1 MGMRSR
7 TGLLGNRAAG
17 GRGVASLL
25 ADFGHELPQRAPEE
39 VRQAEEKMFGKLISR
54 RGRMA
59 RAAGWAASPAPLSV
73 WRMTSEQTPVFWP
86 LIAPNGLPPTGAQ
99 MGIDLLSGGAF
110 YCDPFGWVK
119 DDSIPVTNPNVFVF
133 GKPGR
138 GKSGTVKIFC
148 LRMMDYGYRVLIL
161 GDTKDE
167 YEGLCRALGVEPFV
181 IGHGLPARVNPL
193 AIGPLGDGWVDL
205 DADEARRRASIVFN
219 RWLMLVRGLVG
230 SQRISGE
237 PVPFGPSDETA
248 VSAALRQLT
257 GYESGATTLHEVTV
271 PELWHALDEPSEDL
285 VRECRYESRRHF
297 LDETRLIRD
306 ALGTL
311 VKGHLQG
318 LFDEHTTIK
327 PDWRA
332 PIQSLSLSRLEKH
345 GDEAVGVALLCLNS
359 WGQGMREISEPGD
372 LRIVVRDET
381 WKQMRLGIEPVK
393 SLDSNLRLSR
403 NDGDVQIVILHK
415 PSDPLSAGAAGSQAA
430 AIAKDLLHL
439 ADVKVLHGQDKGVA
453 DELSEMLGLNP
464 MAQQLVTGWAMA
476 GKGRALWLVGERQFK
491 VQTVRTPLEEALTF
505 TNEAIQAA

>member
-1 MGMRSR
+1 MSR
-7 TGLLGNRAAG
+7 LAAPRGPRA
-17 GRGVASLL
+17 GRDLSSLL
-25 ADFGHELPQRAPEE
+25 ADFGHQLTRRAGDDPVPADERLFSK
-39 VRQAEEKMFGKLISR
+39 VVPR

-59 RAAGWAASPAPLSV
+59 RGAGWAAATPPLSV

-86 LIAPNGLPPTGAQ
+86 LIAANGLPPTGAQ
-99 MGIDLLSGGAF
+99 MGIDLQSGGAF

-119 DDSIPVTNPNVFVF
+119 DDSIPVTNPNLFVF

-167 YEGLCRALGVEPFV
+167 YEPLCTALGVQPFV
-181 IGHGLPARVNPL
+181 IGHGLPTRVNPL
-193 AIGPLGDGWVDL
+193 AIGPLGHGWAQL
-205 DADEARRRASIVFN
+205 AATEAQSRATIVFT
-219 RWLMLVRGLVG
+219 RWLVLLRGLVG
-230 SQRISGE
+230 SQKISGE
-237 PVPFGPSDETA
+237 SVPFGPSDETA
-248 VSAALRQLT
+248 ISAALRGLT
-257 GYESGATTLHEVTV
+257 GYDTGATRLREITV
-271 PELWHALDEPSEDL
+271 PVLWHALDEPTDDL
-285 VRECRYESRRHF
+285 IRSGRYQSRQHF
-297 LDETRLIRD
+297 LDQTRLTRD

-311 VKGHLQG
+311 VKGHLAG
-318 LFDEHTTIK
+318 LFDEHTTIT

-332 PIQSLSLSRLEKH
+332 PIQSLSLSRLDKH

-359 WGQGMREISEPGD
+359 WGQGMREISAPGD

-403 NDGDVQIVILHK
+403 NDADVQVVIYHK
-415 PSDPLSAGAAGSQAA
+415 PSDPLSAGAADSQAV

-439 ADVKVLHGQDKGVA
+439 ADIKVLHGQDKGVA
-453 DELSEMLGLNP
+453 DELAQLIGLNP
-464 MAQQLVTGWAMA
+464 MAQQLVTGWANS
-476 GKGRALWLVGERQFK
+476 GKGLALWMVGDRQYQ

-505 TNEAIQAA
+505 TNQALAGA